1 MTEERVRPECP
12 QRIRTGDA
20 HLRKVALYPLSYR
33 GVCRLVAGMS
43 QLVFR
48 FDGIHIIFS
57 LVAMAL
63 RLPRLSPTGM
73 MVFYARST
81 RMF

>member
-1 MTEERVRPECP
+1 MSGLSAPS
-12 QRIRTGDA
+12 RIRTGDA